1 MRHCAEAASIAA
13 REIRIRQPS
22 LVGLL
27 IALCL
32 VTGCKEDAATSPLA
46 QVRAT
51 TVQLTEFAPAI
62 TVTGVIAAQVQTD
75 LSFRLSGK
83 VAERYVNVGDH
94 VTADQLL
101 ARLDPVEQQ
110 TEVESA
116 KAGVQSAEALMH
128 QNTANLERLRSLLGR
143 GNTTRRDFDQAEAAF
158 RSAQAQLD
166 QTRAQL
172 ATAQDQ
178 LSYTELRAGAAGVIV
193 ARNIEAGQVVA
204 QAQPAYVL
212 ARDGPR
218 DAVFNIQEWA
228 LTNVA
233 FDKGLKVALVSDVA
247 VTAPGAVREISPAV
261 DPATMTVAVKVGLRD
276 TPSAMSLGAVVNGTA
291 PMRAHKVFLLPWGAL
306 FEIDGK
312 PAAWIVDPRSNTVS
326 LKPVV
331 IDRYNRDTIAVTG
344 DIEPGQTVV
353 FAGGQ
358 MLRPGQKVEI
368 RP

>member
-1 MRHCAEAASIAA
+1 MW
-13 REIRIRQPS
+13 
-22 LVGLL
+22 LV
-27 IALCL
+27 A
-32 VTGCKEDAATSPLA
+32 GCKEDAATPPLA
-46 QVRAT
+46 QVRAST
-51 TVQLTEFAPAI
+51 AQLTEFAPAI

-116 KAGVQSAEALMH
+116 KAGVQSAAALMH
-128 QNTANLERLRSLLGR
+128 QNTVNLERLRSLLGR
-143 GNTTRRDFDQAEAAF
+143 GNTTRRDFDQAKAAF

-166 QTRAQL
+166 QARAQL

-178 LSYTELRAGAAGVIV
+178 LSYTELHAGAAGVIV

-233 FDKGLKVALVSDVA
+233 FDKGLDVSLVTDPA
-247 VTAPGAVREISPAV
+247 ATAPGAVREISPAV
-261 DPATMTVAVKVGLRD
+261 DPSTMTVAVKVGLRE
-276 TPSAMSLGAVVNGTA
+276 TPPAMSLGAVVNGTA
-291 PMRAHKVFLLPWGAL
+291 PMKQHKVFLLPWGAL

-312 PAAWIVDPRSNTVS
+312 PAVWVVDPASKTVS

-344 DIEPGQTVV
+344 DIQSGQIVV
-353 FAGGQ
+353 YAGGQ